1 MIPAL
6 KAWGPA
12 VLWAAVLFLL
22 SEVSGVSV
30 RVDVPFLDKAAH
42 LFLFGVLGGSLAWG
56 RRTGRGSPPHGV
68 LLALGVAYGAL
79 DEWHQGFVPGR
90 SPDPWD
96 LLADVTGVLAGYGL
110 MWWLGRA
117 GEPGPLRGPN
127 RTVTRTRDDEP
138 LP

>member
-22 SEVSGVSV
+22 SEMSGVSV
-30 RVDVPFLDKAAH
+30 RIDFPFVDKAAH
-42 LFLFGVLGGSLAWG
+42 LVLFGILGASLAWG
-56 RRTGRGSPPHGV
+56 RRTGRASPPHAL

-96 LLADVTGVLAGYGL
+96 LLVDVVGVSAGYGL
-110 MWWLGRA
+110 VWWIGRTRGA
-117 GEPGPLRGPN
+117 GPQDGPH